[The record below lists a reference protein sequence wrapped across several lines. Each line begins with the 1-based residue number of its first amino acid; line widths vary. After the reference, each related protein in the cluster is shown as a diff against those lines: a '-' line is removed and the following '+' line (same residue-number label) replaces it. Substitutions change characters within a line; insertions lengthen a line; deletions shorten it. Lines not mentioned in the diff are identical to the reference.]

1 MKKKF
6 RTENGGFTLIEV
18 VLSITILALIS
29 VPLMKY
35 FSDSLRYYVQTQ
47 EKQNATLAAQQT
59 LEFIKS
65 QDRVMK
71 YQGALNA
78 AGETIMHYDM
88 TDAIKEYFGEATNL
102 TMEQLASLHP
112 ALDSVNGKGTVVYEY
127 SFAPASY
134 SKGFDM
140 RVTMETATGA
150 TEVAKPVVYGID
162 DRYNVVAAESNEEDL
177 AIMEFLTKNASA
189 VIKKNGGYIIG
200 VTPDPT
206 STPDIYEA
214 DDPEETTEEEE
225 ESPYDDVEEMT
236 EEEIREN
243 LRRTVVVEMDKRK
256 EILEG
261 GETVFYTVKVYYEYH
276 CTGVEGSEESVYTTA
291 PLVDT
296 SVSQLQGLYLMFNK
310 IHQTE
315 DQFLFKWIGT
325 AGNPTAAEYPEIRL
339 ICQNITE
346 EEEEAEGEGADPTE
360 AYVPVVKFENFTGWT
375 EYHATF
381 RTNLASPN
389 TIALDMSSD
398 LADKTG
404 PTVDPLT
411 DSGNPVRVFKV
422 TVQVFRK
429 GETTTPLIE
438 MVTSKTE

>member
-1 MKKKF
+1 MKKRF
-6 RTENGGFTLIEV
+6 RSENGGFTLIEV

-35 FSDSLRYYVQTQ
+35 FSDSLRYSVKTQ

-59 LEFIKS
+59 LEFIKA
-65 QDRVMK
+65 QDRIMK
-71 YQGALNA
+71 YQGALNS
-78 AGETIMHYDM
+78 AGETVMHYDM
-88 TDAIKEYFGEATNL
+88 TEAIKEYFGEATNL
-102 TMEQLASLHP
+102 TMEQLAAAHP
-112 ALDSVNGKGTVVYEY
+112 GLDYVNGKGAVVYEY

-140 RVTMETATGA
+140 RVTLETTTGA

-200 VTPDPT
+200 VTPTPT
-206 STPDIYEA
+206 ATPDIYEA
-214 DDPEETTEEEE
+214 DDPDPTTEPT

-236 EEEIREN
+236 EDEIREN

-261 GETVFYTVKVYYEYH
+261 GETTFYTVKVYYVYH
-276 CTGVEGSEESVYTTA
+276 CTGVEGSVESIYTSS

-325 AGNPTAAEYPEIRL
+325 AGNPTAAEYPEIRM

-346 EEEEAEGEGADPTE
+346 EETEGVGADPTD

-375 EYHATF
+375 DYHATF
-381 RTNLASPN
+381 RTNLVSPN

-398 LADKTG
+398 LADKTD